1 MERTVLRVLMFTPTT
16 RDVTEFCRAPLSS
29 LLAKAARA
37 SHFNADGTS
46 GVLMG
51 ARLSGV
57 WDLTWLCDVLVTPH
71 TVVTT
76 DSEPGG

>member
-1 MERTVLRVLMFTPTT
+1 M
-16 RDVTEFCRAPLSS
+16 S
-29 LLAKAARA
+29 LISAELHLVHFWQKAARA

-51 ARLSGV
+51 ARLSEV